1 MEEKIIKSI
10 YYIYIYPF
18 HIRNIER
25 SNLYRWY
32 KLNWKKKL
40 FNILLTSNK
49 YKVNYKI
56 NLQSSR
62 EKLLFTRLTI
72 KRKNVFNR
80 LSIRHLKRSSTFSFF
95 YRFFLM
101 IWQTHRI
108 QNPWKFQ
115 ETSEQSEYSQKCL
128 FANSSKEFPPDPWNH
143 ITNGFHGK
151 HVSTAD
157 TKNRDK
163 RDDFD
168 WTHFCTET
176 NSFVLNI

>member
-1 MEEKIIKSI
+1 M
-10 YYIYIYPF
+10 
-18 HIRNIER
+18 
-25 SNLYRWY
+25 
-32 KLNWKKKL
+32 KKKNYL
-40 FNILLTSNK
+40 NILPISNK
-49 YKVNYKI
+49 YKVNFKI

-62 EKLLFTRLTI
+62 EKLLFTLLTI
-72 KRKNVFNR
+72 KKKMFSTICLDLYAIFNKAQPF
-80 LSIRHLKRSSTFSFF
+80 LFF
-95 YRFFLM
+95 YRFFSSWYDKL
-101 IWQTHRI
+101 IAYRTHENSKKARNS
-108 QNPWKFQ
+108 QNIVRSKQ
-115 ETSEQSEYSQKCL
+115 LSVR
-128 FANSSKEFPPDPWNH
+128 NSSKEFPPDPWNH